1 MNYEE
6 YKAVYMKLL
15 RIHLTLNDAQ
25 ESSKLRNILDAL
37 ERYWPLLYSKV
48 CKDSDGK
55 LF

>member
-15 RIHLTLNDAQ
+15 RLQLASNDAQ
-25 ESSKLRNILDAL
+25 ESSKLRKILDDL

-48 CKDSDGK
+48 HKDSDVK